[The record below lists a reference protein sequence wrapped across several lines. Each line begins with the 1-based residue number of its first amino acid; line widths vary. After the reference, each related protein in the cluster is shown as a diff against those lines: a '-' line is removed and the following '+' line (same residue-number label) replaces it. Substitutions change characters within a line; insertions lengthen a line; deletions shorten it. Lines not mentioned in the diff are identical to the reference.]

1 MLGQRDSM
9 EDLAGETALISV
21 NLRPAPLPTTV
32 FIASLLL
39 KVKCS
44 KNKQP
49 LAFITVHLLTTYL
62 SKVWIKAFNIFL
74 RFNKITSWVREGL
87 SWPVFQLA
95 SALLFVPAGSI
106 SRRHRW
112 ILVGR
117 VYPSVAFHTIH
128 PYHAL
133 PYHTR
138 PHHTIPSNTNPQ
150 WHSVPAIRLKL
161 APLWLQCFALYI
173 PLAWHVSAAQNY
185 HSISLFLSCFDMSG
199 RHFVS
204 FLHCLWF
211 GSAGVG
217 TLKAWGGH

>member
-1 MLGQRDSM
+1 M
-9 EDLAGETALISV
+9 
-21 NLRPAPLPTTV
+21 
-32 FIASLLL
+32 
-39 KVKCS
+39 
-44 KNKQP
+44 
-49 LAFITVHLLTTYL
+49 
-62 SKVWIKAFNIFL
+62 
-74 RFNKITSWVREGL
+74 REGL

-106 SRRHRW
+106 WRRHRW

-138 PHHTIPSNTNPQ
+138 PHHTIPSNTNPL

-173 PLAWHVSAAQNY
+173 PLAWHVCCTKLPLNQSLPFMLWYVWKAFRIFSALFVVWFCWCGNTQ
-185 HSISLFLSCFDMSG
+185 SLG
-199 RHFVS
+199 RSLEAERGDTWQPSPAHR
-204 FLHCLWF
+204 
-211 GSAGVG
+211 
-217 TLKAWGGH
+217 KE